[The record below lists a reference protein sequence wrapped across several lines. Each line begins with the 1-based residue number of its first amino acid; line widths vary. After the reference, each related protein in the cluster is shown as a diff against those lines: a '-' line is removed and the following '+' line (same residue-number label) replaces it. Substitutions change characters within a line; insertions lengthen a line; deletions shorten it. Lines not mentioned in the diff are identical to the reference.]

1 MKKQSASLIAKL
13 LNKNSQPQ
21 GNPAAAIV
29 QDEIVLRDA
38 HEMVPNPKNKDYSM
52 DNIEELA
59 AMIQITHRIDPIT
72 VRELPDGRF
81 MVISGHRR
89 RLAQLYR
96 YEHDMTDTAD
106 LPTVVQPMVNDFT
119 EADITNDEIETL
131 NVVFPNKG
139 SRRNLTPSE
148 EAAEIAMIKPI
159 IRKLYDYQKAQNGA
173 QGKFKEFFADVL
185 GISATSLMRKEAIN
199 KLAEPVKAAVDAG
212 EITSTAAAELSGLG
226 EEEQS
231 AVVASLQDKGEKV
244 TVKAVSEAKEK
255 LRRSESEEVKF
266 TCPIETELEAAGQ
279 EKLLKTSVVDA
290 LAGKQEIQ
298 PDARSVERNEV
309 TEQGIVMESE
319 VFQHVQAITAYCRR
333 QQHVDSSCNRCSCSR
348 DGQCQIGRPCDWSV
362 SVEGQDDEKEIQ
374 Q

>member
-21 GNPAAAIV
+21 AGPETATV
-29 QDEIVLRDA
+29 QEKIVLRDA
-38 HEMVPNPKNKDYSM
+38 RELVPNPKNKDYSM

-59 AMIQITHRIDPIT
+59 AMIQITHRVDPIT
-72 VRELPDGRF
+72 VKELPDGRF

-96 YEHDMTDTAD
+96 YEHGMSDTAD
-106 LPTVVQPMVNDFT
+106 LPTVVQSMVNDFT
-119 EADITNDEIETL
+119 EADITDDEIETL

-159 IRKLYDYQKAQNGA
+159 IRKLYDYRKGQNGA
-173 QGKFKEFFADVL
+173 QGNFKAFFADIL
-185 GISATSLMRKEAIN
+185 GISPTALVRKEAIN

-212 EITSTAAAELSGLG
+212 AITSTAAAELSGLDK
-226 EEEQS
+226 EEQS

-255 LRRSESEEVKF
+255 LRQPESEDVDV
-266 TCPIETELEAAGQ
+266 CRPMETELEAAGQ
-279 EKLLKTSVVDA
+279 EKLFKTPLVDA
-290 LAGKQEIQ
+290 LGFEQEIQ
-298 PDARSVERNEV
+298 PAV
-309 TEQGIVMESE
+309 TAAEENGVIEQGIAIEPE
-319 VFQHVQAITAYCRR
+319 IFQHVLSITAYCRR
-333 QQHVDSSCNRCSCSR
+333 QHSMDSSCNRCSCSR
-348 DGQCQIGRPCDWSV
+348 DGRCRIGRPYDWQV
-362 SVEGQDDEKEIQ
+362 TVEDQDDDKEAR
-374 Q
+374 